1 MSDKYYRIHISESS
15 KYGIIIMAII
25 IVSNVSYLSLYIN
38 YKIVSI
44 IR

>member
-1 MSDKYYRIHISESS
+1 MSDKYYRIHINESS
-15 KYGIIIMAII
+15 KYGIIMAII